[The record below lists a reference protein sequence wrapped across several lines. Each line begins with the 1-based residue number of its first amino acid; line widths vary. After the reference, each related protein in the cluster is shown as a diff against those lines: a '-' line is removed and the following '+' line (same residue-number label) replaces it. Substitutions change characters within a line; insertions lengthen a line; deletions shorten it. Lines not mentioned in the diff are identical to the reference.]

1 MVLGFIFLLGFCI
14 TVNDYDSI
22 TVNDYDTQLD
32 IKELF
37 QDIAGFKI
45 STNMQI
51 ICHHDHYIGF
61 II

>member
-1 MVLGFIFLLGFCI
+1 MVLGVIFLLGFYI
-14 TVNDYDSI
+14 TVNDYG
-22 TVNDYDTQLD
+22 TQLD